1 MVFSESVRKAMITRC
16 VTASISAL
24 SSLLLTIFIWNSP
37 KGCKSPYSR
46 IIFGLSIGDV
56 IQSICVLASPFA
68 APSSPTHIFGTGSTQ
83 SCDAVGFFLIV
94 GSVAVPWY
102 TLFLTFY
109 FLKRV
114 KYRLTPQKFAKREE
128 KWLHILIWVYSFVV
142 GFYSLAKKQ
151 INPTQGGSLCYLTAS
166 PVGCEVTEG
175 QECTR
180 GDGAQKTVAFTVI
193 ASVITVFV
201 ALFVVLG
208 AFTLHVF
215 LSEKQ
220 LQPTK
225 KNKTKALTSLRIKKE
240 GSSRIEPHEHV
251 KVNDPN
257 ENVAQNEGA
266 FLVNNIQG
274 EEIFDPITTQ
284 DLDET
289 KEDEEASNQQ
299 EDAFAKYAK
308 QAMDLKLTKSAVIQS
323 SLYILAF
330 FFVYCGPI
338 IALVTGITHSETFF
352 WMISIFYPLGGLFN
366 MIIYTRPK
374 VKAVRKVL
382 PDIPRPIG
390 FIVVLLSGGETPN
403 LIDIIGQSNE
413 NNGPEGPPSG
423 FNSAFYRLF
432 GIDPSVNLDAEIEQ
446 AMRDEGNV
454 EKLARELQEREEKAM
469 VKNRATI

>member
-1 MVFSESVRKAMITRC
+1 M
-16 VTASISAL
+16 
-24 SSLLLTIFIWNSP
+24 
-37 KGCKSPYSR
+37 
-46 IIFGLSIGDV
+46 
-56 IQSICVLASPFA
+56 QSICVLASPFA
-68 APSSPTHIFGTGSTQ
+68 APKSPFHIFGTGSTQ

-94 GSVAVPWY
+94 GSIAVPWY
-102 TLFLTFY
+102 TLFLTYY

-128 KWLHILIWVYSFVV
+128 KWLHILIWVYSFAV

-151 INPTQGGSLCYLTAS
+151 INPTRGGSLCYLTAS

-180 GDGAQKTVAFTVI
+180 GNGAQTTVAFTVI

-201 ALFVVLG
+201 SLFVVLG

-225 KNKTKALTSLRIKKE
+225 KKTQELTSLREKE
-240 GSSRIEPHEHV
+240 ENSGVVVPHEDDEINNH
-251 KVNDPN
+251 NI
-257 ENVAQNEGA
+257 AQNEGA
-266 FLVNNIQG
+266 FLVNNNQG
-274 EEIFDPITTQ
+274 EETSNPVTTP

-289 KEDEEASNQQ
+289 KEDEEANSQK

-338 IALVTGITHSETFF
+338 IALATGITHSETMF
-352 WMISIFYPLGGLFN
+352 WWISIFYPLGGLFN

-374 VKAVRKVL
+374 VKAARKVL
-382 PDIPRPIG
+382 PDLPRFVG
-390 FIVVLLSGGETPN
+390 FLIVLVSGGETPN
-403 LIDIIGQSNE
+403 LIDIMGQSYENE
-413 NNGPEGPPSG
+413 NNVPSGPPPA
-423 FNSAFYRLF
+423 FNSDFYRLF
-432 GIDPSVNLDAEIEQ
+432 GIEPSFDLDAEIEQ

-454 EKLARELQEREEKAM
+454 EKFAKELREREENDV
-469 VKNRATI
+469 VKNRMTV